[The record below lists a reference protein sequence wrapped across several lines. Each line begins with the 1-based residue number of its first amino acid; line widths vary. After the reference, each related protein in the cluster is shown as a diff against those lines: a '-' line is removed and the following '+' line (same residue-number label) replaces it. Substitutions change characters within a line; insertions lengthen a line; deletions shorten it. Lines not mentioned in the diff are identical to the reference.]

1 MPKIIS
7 IYGLPACGKTTQ
19 AEKLK
24 QEFGLYHFGMGN
36 KIRAEIRSGS
46 GLGQKIQVMHD
57 SGTLLPDELMIQIIK
72 NCGDQA
78 AETGMIFDGFPRMIS
93 QAEML
98 EKILAE
104 KNLTIDK
111 FFYLKISRAEA
122 IKRLNARAAI
132 TGRADDT
139 DIDAVNNRFGV
150 FQEQSTGLINYY
162 RERGKLVEIDGEK
175 SIEEVYKDIST
186 QIPS

>member
-19 AEKLK
+19 AEKLN

-36 KIRAEIRSGS
+36 KIRAEIQSGS
-46 GLGQKIQVMHD
+46 DLGQKIKVMND
-57 SGTLLPDELMIQIIK
+57 AGTLVPDELMIQIIK

-78 AETGMIFDGFPRMIS
+78 KETGMIFDGFPRMIS

-104 KNLTIDK
+104 KNLMIDK
-111 FFYLKISRAEA
+111 FFYLKISREEA

-150 FQEQSTGLINYY
+150 FQEQSAGLINYY
-162 RERGKLVEIDGEK
+162 REQGKLVEVDGEK
-175 SIEEVYKDIST
+175 SIEEVCAEICT
-186 QIPS
+186 NIV